1 MEKHILTSSEHSLYK
16 DIVMKIAIEINN
28 TSEAAVGDY
37 EVVDFN
43 DLQNIHDASCEEIF
57 VGDCLDYFERREDT
71 TNYILSKIRY
81 GGKGTIT
88 GVDLLTICSLRK
100 SFKISDQQAKDFI
113 YSERKSVSSMI
124 ECLAYLENAGMKID
138 SKRIDGAKYCINFRR
153 PKVNE
158 N

>member
-1 MEKHILTSSEHSLYK
+1 
-16 DIVMKIAIEINN
+16 MKIAIQVNN
-28 TSEAAVGDY
+28 TSEPAVGDY
-37 EVVDFN
+37 EVIDFN

-57 VGDCLDYFERREDT
+57 IGDCLDYFERREDT

-113 YSERKSVSSMI
+113 YSQRKSVSSMI
-124 ECLAYLENAGMKID
+124 ECLKHLKSMGMKID
-138 SKRIDGAKYCINFRR
+138 SKRLDGAKYCINFRR
-153 PKVNE
+153 PKVDE
-158 N
+158 D